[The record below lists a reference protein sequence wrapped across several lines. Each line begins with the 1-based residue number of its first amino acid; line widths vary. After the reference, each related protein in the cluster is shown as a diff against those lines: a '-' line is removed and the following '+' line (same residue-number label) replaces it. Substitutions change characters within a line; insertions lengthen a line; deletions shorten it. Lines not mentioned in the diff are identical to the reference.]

1 MGYPPS
7 DRPISAQFCPSLALR
22 KSESFRGAASSGLT
36 PRKWGSQMFPRSQ
49 GDVLGAFGCWEQPGL
64 LKMIFTSKKSSG
76 FQLWESVGYI
86 LDYFG
91 VLEYLDLSVHCEKM
105 IWPSFNATHHR
116 IETFNVE
123 VSHCISENASAA
135 YRALCFFW
143 WCWLS
148 QREIPSQKL
157 CSKIASKST
166 PWNLYGFRRLVPSWQ
181 RWVDTIGSY
190 RIPWSSSFCPPGWF
204 LLVLRDAAPP
214 SISNGCL
221 FFPLLVCFSMLK
233 SP

>member
-1 MGYPPS
+1 
-7 DRPISAQFCPSLALR
+7 
-22 KSESFRGAASSGLT
+22 
-36 PRKWGSQMFPRSQ
+36 MFPRSQ

-135 YRALCFFW
+135 YRALCFF
-143 WCWLS
+143 LMML
-148 QREIPSQKL
+148 I
-157 CSKIASKST
+157 
-166 PWNLYGFRRLVPSWQ
+166 VP
-181 RWVDTIGSY
+181 
-190 RIPWSSSFCPPGWF
+190 
-204 LLVLRDAAPP
+204 A
-214 SISNGCL
+214 
-221 FFPLLVCFSMLK
+221 
-233 SP
+233 

>member
-1 MGYPPS
+1 VGYPPS

-135 YRALCFFW
+135 YRALCFFDDVD
-143 WCWLS
+143 C
-148 QREIPSQKL
+148 PSVKSHLKNCAQKL
-157 CSKIASKST
+157 PANQLHEIFVAFVDWCHLGNGEWT
-166 PWNLYGFRRLVPSWQ
+166 PS
-181 RWVDTIGSY
+181 DHIGSPDPH
-190 RIPWSSSFCPPGWF
+190 RFVRQGGSSSFYVTRRR
-204 LLVLRDAAPP
+204 LQSQMV
-214 SISNGCL
+214 
-221 FFPLLVCFSMLK
+221 VCFSL
-233 SP
+233 SWCVFPC

>member
-1 MGYPPS
+1 MDLVSPI
-7 DRPISAQFCPSLALR
+7 RPTHFCSVLPQPRFR

-64 LKMIFTSKKSSG
+64 LKMIFTQSSSG

-116 IETFNVE
+116 IETFNAE
-123 VSHCISENASAA
+123 VSHCSSENASAA
-135 YRALCFFW
+135 YRALCFF
-143 WCWLS
+143 
-148 QREIPSQKL
+148 
-157 CSKIASKST
+157 
-166 PWNLYGFRRLVPSWQ
+166 
-181 RWVDTIGSY
+181 
-190 RIPWSSSFCPPGWF
+190 
-204 LLVLRDAAPP
+204 
-214 SISNGCL
+214 
-221 FFPLLVCFSMLK
+221 
-233 SP
+233 